1 MNFLLDDVLLRA
13 LEPRD
18 LDALY
23 QQKNDPEVAELL
35 AGFSAGYSR
44 ADLDDWL
51 AFHRQQK
58 DELLWAVAD
67 AQSDRC
73 LGHAGFYRIDH
84 RVRAAEYAIM
94 LGDKEHWGRGLGT
107 AVSRRL
113 VAYGFEALNLNRV
126 ALSVLA
132 HNDRARRLYAA
143 LGFREEGVLRQAQF
157 KGGRYC
163 DLVLMAL
170 LREEYDARRQ

>member
-1 MNFLLDDVLLRA
+1 MNFPLDEVLLRA

-23 QQKNDPEVAELL
+23 QQKNDPEVAALL
-35 AGFSAGYSR
+35 GGFSSGYCR
-44 ADLDDWL
+44 ADLAEWL
-51 AFHRQQK
+51 ERHRKRQ
-58 DELLWAVAD
+58 DEILWAIAD
-67 AQSDRC
+67 ARSDRC

-94 LGDKEHWGRGLGT
+94 LGAKDCWGRGLGT
-107 AVSRRL
+107 AVSRCL
-113 VAYGFEALNLNRV
+113 VAYGFEALNLNRI

-132 HNDRARRLYAA
+132 HNDRARRLYAG

-157 KGGRYC
+157 KGGQYC
-163 DLVLMAL
+163 DLVPMAM
-170 LREEYDARRQ
+170 LREEYDARPR